1 MTKNLF
7 AGIAN
12 KAIQRGKQ
20 NERKQTKNSS
30 SEGTGVL
37 RAFRLAQGFSVMQ
50 EKSISNGGVCKYMKH
65 FYSVLESLKPAQTA

>member
-12 KAIQRGKQ
+12 KGIQRGKQ
-20 NERKQTKNSS
+20 NERKQTKNCS

-37 RAFRLAQGFSVMQ
+37 RAFRLAQGFSVQ
-50 EKSISNGGVCKYMKH
+50 EKSKSNGGVRKYMKR